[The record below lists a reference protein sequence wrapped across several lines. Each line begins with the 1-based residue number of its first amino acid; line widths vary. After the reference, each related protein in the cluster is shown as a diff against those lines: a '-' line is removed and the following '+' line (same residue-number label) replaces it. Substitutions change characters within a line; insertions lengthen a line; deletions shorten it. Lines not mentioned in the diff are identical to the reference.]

1 MQVETLS
8 RYVSGFYKFGLE
20 PERAGARDEEGR
32 ETEKKQELEKI

>member
-20 PERAGARDEEGR
+20 PERAGARDEEER
-32 ETEKKQELEKI
+32 ERDREETGA